1 MKNTISMGQPVTSAI
16 SPNTGICKP
25 RKLTAGWLL
34 RQLTDRF
41 HRWRMLARE
50 RYLLQTLSDE
60 MLKDIGISRLDA
72 EREAKRPFWDDQG
85 IRKPRI
91 KP

>member
-1 MKNTISMGQPVTSAI
+1 MKNMISVGQPFSSTISPRAAVS
-16 SPNTGICKP
+16 NR
-25 RKLTAGWLL
+25 RKLTLGWLL
-34 RQLTDRF
+34 RQATDRL

-72 EREAKRPFWDDQG
+72 EREAGRPFWDDQG
-85 IRKPRI
+85 IKR
-91 KP
+91 

>member
-1 MKNTISMGQPVTSAI
+1 MRNTISMGQSFTSAI
-16 SPNTGICKP
+16 SRNTGISKP
-25 RKLTAGWLL
+25 RRLTVSWLL

-72 EREAKRPFWDDQG
+72 EQEARRPFWDDQG
-85 IRKPRI
+85 IKR
-91 KP
+91 

>member
-1 MKNTISMGQPVTSAI
+1 MRNTISMGQPFTSAI
-16 SPNTGICKP
+16 SRNTGISKP
-25 RKLTAGWLL
+25 RRLTVGWLL

-72 EREAKRPFWDDQG
+72 EQEARRPFWDDQG
-85 IRKPRI
+85 IKR
-91 KP
+91 